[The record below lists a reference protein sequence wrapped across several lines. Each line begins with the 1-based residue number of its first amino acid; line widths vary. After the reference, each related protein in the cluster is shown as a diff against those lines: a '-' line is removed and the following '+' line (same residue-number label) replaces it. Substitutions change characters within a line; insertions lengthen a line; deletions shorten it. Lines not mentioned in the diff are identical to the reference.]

1 MALGRFSIGRVLFAA
16 LAFAVAG
23 GIVYA
28 FTESQ
33 NPATLST
40 AKAAQENTGARSAV
54 RTQTGL
60 PLPRFVSLKSE
71 RVNVR
76 RGPSNEHGVAWVF
89 TRKSL
94 PVEIIAEFD
103 NWRRIRDSEGAEGW
117 VYHALLVGRRTVIA
131 APWSKDKVMRLLAD
145 ASASGDLVAR
155 IGSGALGELKSCDGK
170 WCYAVFGGY
179 EGYMSQETLFGVYPG
194 EVYRK

>member
-1 MALGRFSIGRVLFAA
+1 LYAA

-28 FTESQ
+28 FTETQ
-33 NPATLST
+33 NPATLSS
-40 AKAAQENTGARSAV
+40 AKAAQENNNTEPV
-54 RTQTGL
+54 VKTQTGL

-103 NWRRIRDSEGAEGW
+103 HWRRIRDSEGAEGW
-117 VYHALLVGRRTVIA
+117 VYHSLLVGRRTVIA
-131 APWSKDKVMRLLAD
+131 APWSKDKIMQLFAN
-145 ASASGDLVAR
+145 ASESGDLVAR
-155 IGSGALGELKSCDGK
+155 ISSGALGELKSCDGK
-170 WCYAVFGGY
+170 WCYTAFGGY
-179 EGYMSQETLFGVYPG
+179 EGYVSQETLFGVYPG
-194 EVYRK
+194 EVYHK

>member
-1 MALGRFSIGRVLFAA
+1 MLFAG

-23 GIVYA
+23 GIIYA

-33 NPATLST
+33 NPATLSA
-40 AKAAQENTGARSAV
+40 AKAAQENSSARPV
-54 RTQTGL
+54 VKTQTGL

-76 RGPSNEHGVAWVF
+76 RGPSQEHGVAWVF

-117 VYHALLVGRRTVIA
+117 VYHGLLVGRRTVIA
-131 APWSKDKVMRLLAD
+131 APWSKDKVMRLRAD

-170 WCYAVFGGY
+170 WCYTVFGGY
-179 EGYMSQETLFGVYPG
+179 EGYLSQETLFGVYPG
-194 EVYRK
+194 EVYTK